1 MTTGAPEAQTPEQLA
16 TLIPA
21 PTSTRVVIGLAG
33 PPGTGKSTAA
43 AALVATLNQRDGDV
57 WAVLGMDGF
66 HLSNAVLIADGKRD
80 RKGAFDTFDVAGF
93 VAALRRVRS
102 DLDTPIYLPVFHR
115 EIEES
120 YAAEGVIGPRV
131 RGLVVEGNYL
141 LLDHGGWEHVRALLD
156 ACWFVESDAAVRRER
171 LVTRAA
177 ATYGSFEAGQR
188 WVDQVDEPNGRL
200 IDATRQRADRVIR
213 VANLGG
219 S

>member
-1 MTTGAPEAQTPEQLA
+1 VTIRATEAQTPEELA
-16 TLIPA
+16 ALIPA
-21 PTSTRVVIGLAG
+21 PTSARVLIGVAG

-43 AALVATLNQRDGDV
+43 VALVAALNQRDGDV

-93 VAALRRVRS
+93 VAALRRVKN
-102 DLDTPIYLPVFHR
+102 DLDASIYLPVFHR

-141 LLDHGGWEHVRALLD
+141 LLDHGGWEHVRTLLD
-156 ACWFVESDAAVRRER
+156 ECWFVESDASVRRDR
-171 LVTRAA
+171 LVSRAA
-177 ATYGSFEAGQR
+177 ATYGSVEAGER
-188 WVDQVDEPNGRL
+188 WVDQVDEPTVRL